1 MGMIIMWTCTVLY
14 VELVFIEGN
23 GMNGDSLPPG
33 DTGQTELAEER
44 KVIQQVLSGT
54 PDPVVCIQNENV
66 TAPSNVNAHI
76 IINLGISK

>member
-1 MGMIIMWTCTVLY
+1 MRASTVLY

-76 IINLGISK
+76 IINLSISK

>member
-54 PDPVVCIQNENV
+54 PDPVVCIQKENITV
-66 TAPSNVNAHI
+66 PSNVNAHI
-76 IINLGISK
+76 IINLSISK

>member
-1 MGMIIMWTCTVLY
+1 MKSCTVLY

-54 PDPVVCIQNENV
+54 PDPVVCILNVDATLSSNV
-66 TAPSNVNAHI
+66 TPHYHQM
-76 IINLGISK
+76 

>member
-1 MGMIIMWTCTVLY
+1 MGLIIIWACSVLY

-54 PDPVVCIQNENV
+54 PDPVVCILNVDATLSSNV
-66 TAPSNVNAHI
+66 TPHYHQM
-76 IINLGISK
+76 